1 MDVDWVPYS
10 ATSLVAGASC
20 LVVGAVLVPGESDS
34 GASLQALMEQD
45 DARWLAVASFYFAAA
60 VLLTIGIPAL
70 LTLLNRRATRVGLV
84 GAGVFVVGCLGTAG
98 YAMLLVL
105 LRALVLSDSLVD
117 VPLDALVS
125 DAGLGV
131 FLYGWVAAF
140 YLGELLLGIALLRA
154 RTVRRWMPLLLL
166 AHVAVLPVTTVL
178 PQQLSAATVLLSTA
192 AFAGL
197 GIVANN
203 RAAVR

>member
-166 AHVAVLPVTTVL
+166 AHVAMLPVTTVL
-178 PQQLSAATVLLSTA
+178 PQQLSAVTVLLSTA

>member
-34 GASLQALMEQD
+34 GASLQVLMEQD

-166 AHVAVLPVTTVL
+166 AHVAMLPVTAVL
-178 PQQLSAATVLLSTA
+178 PQQLSAVTVLLSTA

>member
-178 PQQLSAATVLLSTA
+178 PQQLSAVTVLLSTA

>member
-20 LVVGAVLVPGESDS
+20 LVVGAVLTPGEADS
-34 GASLQALMEQD
+34 GASLQMMMEQR
-45 DARWLAVASFYFAAA
+45 DALWLAVASFYFAAA

-70 LTLLNRRATRVGLV
+70 LTLLNDRAARIGLV

-98 YAMLLVL
+98 YAMLLVM
-105 LRALVLSDSLVD
+105 LRALVLSDSLAGASMD
-117 VPLDALVS
+117 GLVS

-154 RTVRRWMPLLLL
+154 RTVRRWMPALLL
-166 AHVAVLPVTTVL
+166 AHVAVLPVAAVL
-178 PQQLSAATVLLSTA
+178 PQQLSAATVLLSTL
-192 AFAGL
+192 AFVGL

-203 RAAVR
+203 RDAFR

>member
-166 AHVAVLPVTTVL
+166 AHVAMLPVTTVL

>member
-34 GASLQALMEQD
+34 SASLQALIEQD
-45 DARWLAVASFYFAAA
+45 DARWLAVAAFYFAAA

-70 LTLLNRRATRVGLV
+70 LTLLNRRATRIGLV

-117 VPLDALVS
+117 VPPDDLVS

-140 YLGELLLGIALLRA
+140 YLGELLLGVAFLRA

-166 AHVAVLPVTTVL
+166 AHVAALPLAAVL
-178 PQQLSAATVLLSTA
+178 PQQFSAATVLLSTA